1 MSRRIVK
8 IQPPTAKSRPA
19 NNAKPVNAG
28 TAPIAT
34 PSTGT
39 KIAASASERVKTERA
54 SRRSAGGEGEGEVI
68 PVDISV
74 GSVYLA
80 IVPCRDVMNKRPSVR
95 PLRDRV
101 YSDA

>member
-1 MSRRIVK
+1 MSPRS
-8 IQPPTAKSRPA
+8 TAKSRPA
-19 NNAKPVNAG
+19 NSARPISAG

-39 KIAASASERVKTERA
+39 EVAASASERAKTERA

-80 IVPCRDVMNKRPSVR
+80 IVPCRDLMNKRSFVR
-95 PLRDRV
+95 PFRDRN

>member
-1 MSRRIVK
+1 MASPRS
-8 IQPPTAKSRPA
+8 TAKSKPA
-19 NNAKPVNAG
+19 NSARPLNAG
-28 TAPIAT
+28 TVPIPT

-39 KIAASASERVKTERA
+39 EITASASECTKAERA
-54 SRRSAGGEGEGEVI
+54 SRSSAGGEGEGEVI

-80 IVPCRDVMNKRPSVR
+80 IVPCRELMNKQSPVR
-95 PLRDRV
+95 PVRDRI